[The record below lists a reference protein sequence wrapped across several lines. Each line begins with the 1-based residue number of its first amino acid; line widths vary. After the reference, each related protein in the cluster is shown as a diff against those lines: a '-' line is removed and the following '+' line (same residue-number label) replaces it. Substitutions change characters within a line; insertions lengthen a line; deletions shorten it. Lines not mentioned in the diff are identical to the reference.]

1 MGPEIAKQLII
12 RLKRL
17 VHTPGDKPQSS
28 FLSFRILY
36 LCIFL
41 PPVLYI
47 FTIQGL
53 ERYLNNSWNQEFS
66 SILISDMS
74 GVVTGQ
80 TRLQD
85 EVHNNVEI
93 FITGQKLRRLGVMVQ
108 ASVRT
113 GHGRQLYPAF
123 DLQTGLDEHL
133 EGRDG
138 HHLDEL
144 RKSLVARENISIL
157 QEGLIYNLSV
167 RIPHNTWLS
176 NIILIFYILS
186 FSLVLYRIYHQRVH
200 LSELAAQK
208 QQEELELTRSRLAQA
223 QSFLNEYSDKE
234 KTYTNELESLRKD
247 LEAADD
253 RLKLT
258 EDEALAEIELLEKKL
273 SDATAQRETQELEI
287 LNLNDHLEKLSKDI
301 RQKDK
306 KRQKL
311 VDQQLKRFSTL
322 YKRLKFHDKAIQ
334 GFMDLPSDL
343 QLKAEEVIH
352 TLNEDLQKVSVKR
365 KVFSRG
371 NETSFETEFAYR
383 GRIYWSR
390 NPQGQAE
397 VLTIGT
403 KNTQTK
409 DLKYLEG
416 LNRD

>member
-1 MGPEIAKQLII
+1 
-12 RLKRL
+12 
-17 VHTPGDKPQSS
+17 
-28 FLSFRILY
+28 
-36 LCIFL
+36 
-41 PPVLYI
+41 
-47 FTIQGL
+47 
-53 ERYLNNSWNQEFS
+53 
-66 SILISDMS
+66 MS